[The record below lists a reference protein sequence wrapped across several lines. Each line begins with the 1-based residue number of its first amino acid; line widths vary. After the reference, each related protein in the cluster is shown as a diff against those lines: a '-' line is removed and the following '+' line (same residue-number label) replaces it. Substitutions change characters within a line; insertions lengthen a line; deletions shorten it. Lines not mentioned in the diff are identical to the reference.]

1 VLSLSELVAGDIHGS
16 ISQSLVTY
24 GQLHVT
30 ALTGLSQVLSDVQYS
45 VEEHGMD
52 IAAESSAPISSF
64 SNAGQIASTK
74 LRRTLETISSAFVD
88 ILSDVCGN
96 SFDTGGGAIMNEY
109 IQAAAVDEFKVSLN
123 VSSTMDLV
131 HGFFQLSIHSPES
144 QVVVISLGNTLDDA
158 IWGRCPPFA
167 RPLVQAEQLIT
178 RIISRESV
186 STRKLTDISTTCTAM
201 YMTGFVWVDNQAPC
215 LLFEAWSL
223 DSALKFSFGAI
234 GVFLFGISV
243 EGVVTLK
250 RMVRSSRFSND
261 QRANAILYLC
271 VYSSQVV
278 FGYFAMLIAMTY
290 SVPLF
295 LSLVLGLSAGHCFF
309 NWRKIIDGKQKECCS
324 NQGKA
329 VEIDASRTTEVLIEN
344 CGTTRACCAYSDSE
358 SENSDPITILNE

>member
-1 VLSLSELVAGDIHGS
+1 MRCVLALGFFYGVHATPLVLSLSELVAGDIHGS

-131 HGFFQLSIHSPES
+131 HGFFQLSIHSPE
-144 QVVVISLGNTLDDA
+144 ISSCRHFT
-158 IWGRCPPFA
+158 WKYFGRCNMGKMSSIC
-167 RPLVQAEQLIT
+167 QAVGPGRTVDHENN
-178 RIISRESV
+178 ISRV
-186 STRKLTDISTTCTAM
+186 C
-201 YMTGFVWVDNQAPC
+201 
-215 LLFEAWSL
+215 
-223 DSALKFSFGAI
+223 
-234 GVFLFGISV
+234 
-243 EGVVTLK
+243 
-250 RMVRSSRFSND
+250 
-261 QRANAILYLC
+261 
-271 VYSSQVV
+271 
-278 FGYFAMLIAMTY
+278 
-290 SVPLF
+290 
-295 LSLVLGLSAGHCFF
+295 
-309 NWRKIIDGKQKECCS
+309 
-324 NQGKA
+324 
-329 VEIDASRTTEVLIEN
+329 IDAQTNRYFNDVHSNVHDWF
-344 CGTTRACCAYSDSE
+344 CMG
-358 SENSDPITILNE
+358 